1 MVIIKRT
8 KDDDIYFT
16 YDQTI
21 DWVTYNWC
29 WYIHTRVALSTVW
42 NYKLTIWDIRWLIA
56 EAKIRWYDNKWYST
70 LEWMKLGKLWNE
82 RFPNMPTNI
91 WNWDFGTP
99 KMRSHLNLWKP
110 IGLWIKTWPKYW
122 KDREDGILS
131 EMEYNKNDIISSHAI
146 VLKFF
151 HDTKKFYLIET
162 AWDQRRYEVSRQYL
176 ESVKWFLAKDRWE
189 KKSRI
194 LFFDKA

>member
-1 MVIIKRT
+1 MKLIPRK

-29 WYIHTRVALSTVW
+29 WYIHTRVAYSTLW
-42 NYKLTIWDIRWLIA
+42 NYKLTIWDIRWLIT
-56 EAKIRWYDNKWYST
+56 EAKLKWYDNKWYST
-70 LEWMKLGKLWNE
+70 LEWMNLVTLWNT
-82 RFPNMPTNI
+82 RFSNMQSKCWT
-91 WNWDFGTP
+91 WDFGTP

-110 IGLWIKTWPKYW
+110 IWLWIKTWPKYW

-131 EMEYNKNDIISSHAI
+131 EMVYNKEDTISSHAI

-162 AWDQRRYEVSRQYL
+162 AWDQRRYEVSRQYM
-176 ESVKWFLAKDRWE
+176 ESVKWFLAKDKWAI
-189 KKSRI
+189 KSRV
-194 LFFDKA
+194 LFFDKV